1 MNKMI
6 QDMSKQMSMHL
17 ESQKVTDKDSKDR
30 DTKVIQRYKKQIH
43 DLNTELQTE
52 RALHKITAAS
62 LQSLEEDCVRL
73 RQQCQAMRRRNNS
86 ASDKY
91 VQLDLLGGDI
101 LFSSCQSGL
110 VCHKIFSTHNPS
122 HILNGNS
129 STFYMLANYHIKVCI
144 LIQKFEVP
152 SW

>member
-1 MNKMI
+1 MILLPINFRHEMNKMI

-30 DTKVIQRYKKQIH
+30 DSKVIQRYKKQIH

-73 RQQCQAMRRRNNS
+73 RQQYQAMRRRNNS

-91 VQLDLLGGDI
+91 VQLDLLGETYCFHPVSLSLSI
-101 LFSSCQSGL
+101 TKVVVLTIPP
-110 VCHKIFSTHNPS
+110 IF
-122 HILNGNS
+122 
-129 STFYMLANYHIKVCI
+129 
-144 LIQKFEVP
+144 
-152 SW
+152 

>member
-1 MNKMI
+1 
-6 QDMSKQMSMHL
+6 MSKQMSMHL

-30 DTKVIQRYKKQIH
+30 DSKIIQRYKKQIH

-62 LQSLEEDCVRL
+62 LQSLEEDCIRL

-91 VQLDLLGGDI
+91 VHLDLLGEGDI

-110 VCHKIFSTHNPS
+110 ICHNSFSNHNPT
-122 HILNGNS
+122 HIFNVNS
-129 STFYMLANYHIKVCI
+129 SKFNILANNHQDFHIIKAHP
-144 LIQKFEVP
+144 F
-152 SW
+152 

>member
-1 MNKMI
+1 MILLPINFRHEMNKMI

-30 DTKVIQRYKKQIH
+30 DSKVIQRYKKQIH

-73 RQQCQAMRRRNNS
+73 RQQYQAMRGRNNS
-86 ASDKY
+86 GSDKY
-91 VQLDLLGGDI
+91 VRLDLLGETYCFHPVSLSLSI
-101 LFSSCQSGL
+101 TKVVVLTIPP
-110 VCHKIFSTHNPS
+110 IF
-122 HILNGNS
+122 
-129 STFYMLANYHIKVCI
+129 
-144 LIQKFEVP
+144 
-152 SW
+152 

>member
-1 MNKMI
+1 MILLPINFRHEMNKMI

-30 DTKVIQRYKKQIH
+30 DSKVIQRYKKQIH

-73 RQQCQAMRRRNNS
+73 RQQYQAMRRRNNS

-91 VQLDLLGGDI
+91 VQLDLLGETYCFHPVSLSLSI
-101 LFSSCQSGL
+101 TKVL
-110 VCHKIFSTHNPS
+110 VLTIPPIF
-122 HILNGNS
+122 
-129 STFYMLANYHIKVCI
+129 
-144 LIQKFEVP
+144 
-152 SW
+152 

>member
-1 MNKMI
+1 MILLPINFRHEMNKMI
-6 QDMSKQMSMHL
+6 HDMSKQMSMHL

-30 DTKVIQRYKKQIH
+30 DSKVIQRYKKQIH

-73 RQQCQAMRRRNNS
+73 RQQYQAMRRRNNS

-91 VQLDLLGGDI
+91 VQLDLLGETYCFHPVSLSLSI
-101 LFSSCQSGL
+101 TKVLL
-110 VCHKIFSTHNPS
+110 LTIPPIF
-122 HILNGNS
+122 
-129 STFYMLANYHIKVCI
+129 
-144 LIQKFEVP
+144 
-152 SW
+152 

>member
-30 DTKVIQRYKKQIH
+30 DSKVIQRYKKQIH

-73 RQQCQAMRRRNNS
+73 RQQYQAMRRRNNS

-91 VQLDLLGGDI
+91 VQLDLLGETYCFHPVSLSLSI
-101 LFSSCQSGL
+101 TKVL
-110 VCHKIFSTHNPS
+110 VLTIPPIF
-122 HILNGNS
+122 
-129 STFYMLANYHIKVCI
+129 
-144 LIQKFEVP
+144 
-152 SW
+152 

>member
-1 MNKMI
+1 MILLPINFRHEMNKMI

-30 DTKVIQRYKKQIH
+30 DSKVMQRYKKQIH

-73 RQQCQAMRRRNNS
+73 RQQYQAMRRRNNS

-91 VQLDLLGGDI
+91 VQLDLLGETYCFHPVSLSLSI
-101 LFSSCQSGL
+101 TKVLVLTIPPLF
-110 VCHKIFSTHNPS
+110 
-122 HILNGNS
+122 
-129 STFYMLANYHIKVCI
+129 
-144 LIQKFEVP
+144 
-152 SW
+152 